1 MTYSN
6 SLAIGRYQKNVASRH
21 QNSISFKVQDRRLGP
36 ITNTII
42 LIVLACL
49 LGLLYLTQV
58 TKTNTYGYQLNGL
71 QQQQAQLQNQYSQL
85 EVTSASLQAVS
96 RVQTSPV
103 AKALVAVTP
112 SATVAN

>member
-6 SLAIGRYQKNVASRH
+6 TLALGRRRYGPNRRH
-21 QNSISFKVQDRRLGP
+21 QNSVSFRKEGKRVGP

-58 TKTNTYGYQLNGL
+58 TKTNTYGYEINSL
-71 QQQQAQLQNQYSQL
+71 QQQQTQLQSQNSQL
-85 EVTSASLQAVS
+85 QVTSANSQAVS
-96 RVQTSPV
+96 RVQSSQVAKNLVPV
-103 AKALVAVTP
+103 AP
-112 SATVAN
+112 SGTITN

>member
-6 SLAIGRYQKNVASRH
+6 TLALGRRQYGSNRRH
-21 QNSISFKVQDRRLGP
+21 QNLVSFKREGKRVGP

-58 TKTNTYGYQLNGL
+58 TKTNIVRLRNKLTTT
-71 QQQQAQLQNQYSQL
+71 A
-85 EVTSASLQAVS
+85 AD
-96 RVQTSPV
+96 PV
-103 AKALVAVTP
+103 PESK
-112 SATVAN
+112 